1 MFQLISKA
9 AMQRLFFF
17 SFLFLFYRL
26 LKWDS
31 IKPLIDHKT
40 IVTKATLHQS
50 PELVGGKKISRL
62 LWFPISQTPKPKTN
76 APASHA
82 LDRPQFSH
90 CLLRLCLLLVGQATL
105 IVFFLQKKNVFE
117 VMKMIISKVLS
128 LGHLNSQKQK
138 PTHQQVMLWISCNFR
153 TVYSASEAD
162 SFFLQTSHCFEAM
175 KITCLFDLG
184 RCFRTVCFASATACW
199 TLIVFFSQKGNILF
213 LN

>member
-9 AMQRLFFF
+9 AMQRLFF

-82 LDRPQFSH
+82 SDRPQFSH
-90 CLLRLCLLLVGQATL
+90 CLLRLCLLLVGHTDSFFFV
-105 IVFFLQKKNVFE
+105 VFCKKNVFE

-128 LGHLNSQKQK
+128 LGHLNS
-138 PTHQQVMLWISCNFR
+138 
-153 TVYSASEAD
+153 
-162 SFFLQTSHCFEAM
+162 
-175 KITCLFDLG
+175 
-184 RCFRTVCFASATACW
+184 
-199 TLIVFFSQKGNILF
+199 
-213 LN
+213 